1 MRKNLG
7 KREREVLL
15 LSFLSRKD
23 VAAVQGVTE
32 STINTQRMQIMYKL
46 GADNLVEAVLIAL
59 KKGIVKL
66 EDFEL

>member
-1 MRKNLG
+1 MRRKLG

-15 LSFLSRKD
+15 LSFLSRRD

-32 STINTQRMQIMYKL
+32 STINTQRMRIMIKL
-46 GADNLVEAVLIAL
+46 GADNLTEAVLIAL

-66 EDFEL
+66 EDFEI

>member
-1 MRKNLG
+1 MRKKLG

-15 LSFLSRKD
+15 LSFLSRKE

-32 STINTQRMQIMYKL
+32 STINTQRMRIMYKL

-66 EDFEL
+66 EDFQL